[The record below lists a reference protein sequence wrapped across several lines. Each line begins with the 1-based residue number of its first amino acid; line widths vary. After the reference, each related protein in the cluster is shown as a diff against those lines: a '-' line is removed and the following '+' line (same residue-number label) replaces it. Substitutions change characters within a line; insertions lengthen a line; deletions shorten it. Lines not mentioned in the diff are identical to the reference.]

1 MPNLEVKVGNSFSII
16 LRFGILVTLRI
27 CLGDK
32 TRASFIVCP
41 TTMDVE
47 SRWCLGL

>member
-27 CLGDK
+27 CPGDQ
-32 TRASFIVCP
+32 TRACFIVCS
-41 TTMDVE
+41 TTMDME
-47 SRWCLGL
+47 GRWRLGL